1 MKNIKCVDLTSYN
14 FEELRELVIFLIFEQ
29 RRNGSE

>member
-14 FEELRELVIFLIFEQ
+14 FEELRVSDFLDIPTKKEW
-29 RRNGSE
+29 